1 MMPAKLKI
9 SWPGGAWVAV
19 IRLAVWA
26 LLGAAAA
33 MSLAMLSTPPA
44 NAGSNA
50 VVIMYHRFGETKYP
64 STNVTLEQ
72 FEAHLDELK
81 SGKYTVMP
89 LAEILAAVDEG
100 KPLPDRTVGL
110 SIDDAFFSLYAEG
123 WPRLKAAGFP
133 FTLFI
138 ATDPIDQGTF
148 GYMNWDQIREMSRAG
163 VTIGSQTASH
173 LHMPKADPA
182 RNREELERSNKRFEE
197 ELGRRPLLFAY
208 PYGESSTAVQ
218 TVVRETGF
226 KAAFGP
232 HSGALGGGGNLFALP
247 RFAMNENYAGLA
259 RFRLAVNALP
269 LPVTDITPADPLIG
283 AVNPPA
289 MGFTVDAAIK
299 NLDQLACFS
308 SNAGK
313 AKLERL
319 GERRV
324 EIRVDQAFPKG
335 RTRINCTLPA
345 GGGRWHWFGRQFYRP
360 E

>member
-1 MMPAKLKI
+1 MA
-9 SWPGGAWVAV
+9 PGNTLSRLRALILSVAATA
-19 IRLAVWA
+19 IGIFFFAEA
-26 LLGAAAA
+26 HAAA
-33 MSLAMLSTPPA
+33 T
-44 NAGSNA
+44 GSNA

-72 FEAHLDELK
+72 FEAHLGELK
-81 SGKYTVMP
+81 SGKYKVMP
-89 LAEILAAVDEG
+89 LAEILAAVAGG
-100 KPLPDRTVGL
+100 KPLPDRAVGL
-110 SIDDAFFSLYAEG
+110 SIDDAFLSLYAEG

-133 FTLFI
+133 FTLFV
-138 ATDPIDQGTF
+138 ATDPVDDGTF
-148 GYMNWDQIREMSRAG
+148 GYMNWDQIREMARAG

-208 PYGESSTAVQ
+208 PFGESSLAVQ
-218 TVVRETGF
+218 AVVRKTGF
-226 KAAFGP
+226 KAAFGQ
-232 HSGALGGGGNLFALP
+232 HSGALGGNDDLFDLP

-283 AVNPPA
+283 ANNPPA
-289 MGFTVDAAIK
+289 MGFTVDATIK
-299 NLDQLACFS
+299 NLGRLACFS

-313 AKLERL
+313 ARLEWL

-324 EIRVDQAFPKG
+324 EIRVKEAFPKG
-335 RTRINCTLPA
+335 RTRVNCTLPA

>member
-1 MMPAKLKI
+1 MLFTAPAK
-9 SWPGGAWVAV
+9 
-19 IRLAVWA
+19 
-26 LLGAAAA
+26 
-33 MSLAMLSTPPA
+33 
-44 NAGSNA
+44 AGSNA
-50 VVIMYHRFGETKYP
+50 VVIMHPRFGETKYP

-81 SGKYTVMP
+81 SSKYKVMA
-89 LAEILAAVDEG
+89 LTEILAALAEG
-100 KPLPDRTVGL
+100 KPLPDRAVGL
-110 SIDDAFFSLYAEG
+110 SIDDAFLSLYAEG

-133 FTLFI
+133 FTLFV
-138 ATDPIDQGTF
+138 ATDPVDQGTF
-148 GYMNWDQIREMSRAG
+148 GYMNWNQIREMARAG

-182 RNREELERSNKRFEE
+182 RNREELERSNKRFKE
-197 ELGRRPLLFAY
+197 ELGRRPLIFAY
-208 PYGESSTAVQ
+208 PYGESSMAVQ
-218 TVVRETGF
+218 AVVREIGF
-226 KAAFGP
+226 KAAFGQ
-232 HSGALGGGGNLFALP
+232 HSGALGGGDNPFDLP

-259 RFRLAVNALP
+259 RFRLAANALP

-283 AVNPPA
+283 ASNPPA

-299 NLDQLACFS
+299 NLDRLACFS

-313 AKLERL
+313 ARLERL

-324 EIRVDQAFPKG
+324 EIRVEEAFPKG

-345 GGGRWHWFGRQFYRP
+345 GGGRWHWFGRQYYRP

>member
-1 MMPAKLKI
+1 
-9 SWPGGAWVAV
+9 
-19 IRLAVWA
+19 
-26 LLGAAAA
+26 
-33 MSLAMLSTPPA
+33 MLFRS
-44 NAGSNA
+44 
-50 VVIMYHRFGETKYP
+50 
-64 STNVTLEQ
+64 
-72 FEAHLDELK
+72 
-81 SGKYTVMP
+81 
-89 LAEILAAVDEG
+89 
-100 KPLPDRTVGL
+100 
-110 SIDDAFFSLYAEG
+110 
-123 WPRLKAAGFP
+123 RLKAAGFP

-218 TVVRETGF
+218 AVVREAGF
-226 KAAFGP
+226 TAAFGQ
-232 HSGALGGGGNLFALP
+232 HSGALGGGGNPFDLP

>member
-1 MMPAKLKI
+1 
-9 SWPGGAWVAV
+9 
-19 IRLAVWA
+19 
-26 LLGAAAA
+26 
-33 MSLAMLSTPPA
+33 MSLAMLFTAPA
-44 NAGSNA
+44 KAGSNA

-64 STNVTLEQ
+64 STNITLEQ
-72 FEAHLDELK
+72 FKTHLDELK
-81 SGKYTVMP
+81 SSKYKVMT
-89 LAEILAAVDEG
+89 LTEILAALNEG
-100 KPLPDRTVGL
+100 RPLPDRAVGL
-110 SIDDAFFSLYAEG
+110 SIDDAFLSLYAEG

-133 FTLFI
+133 FTLFV
-138 ATDPIDQGTF
+138 ATDPVDQGTF
-148 GYMNWDQIREMSRAG
+148 GYMNWDQIREMARAG

-197 ELGRRPLLFAY
+197 ELGRRPLIFAY
-208 PYGESSTAVQ
+208 PYGESSMAVQ
-218 TVVRETGF
+218 AVVRETGF
-226 KAAFGP
+226 KAAFGQ
-232 HSGALGGGGNLFALP
+232 HSGAFGGGDNLFDLP

-259 RFRLAVNALP
+259 RFRLAANALP

-283 AVNPPA
+283 AINPPA

-299 NLDQLACFS
+299 NLDRLACFS

-324 EIRVDQAFPKG
+324 EIRVEEAFPKG